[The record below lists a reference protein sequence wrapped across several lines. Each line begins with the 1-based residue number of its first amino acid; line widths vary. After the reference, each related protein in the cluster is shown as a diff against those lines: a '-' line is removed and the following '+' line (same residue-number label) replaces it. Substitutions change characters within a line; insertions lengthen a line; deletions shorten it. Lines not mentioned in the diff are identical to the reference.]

1 MADPKFQYLPW
12 IVSIS
17 IPSRIELMIQEVA
30 NYDVEFSQ
38 AHDQPDVYETADVA
52 VIDHSDFYEEETK
65 NDAIERLHINT
76 KISYNRFKGKY
87 LTGDVDFSDRLG
99 KKLRT
104 GYDARSGDWELAGEG
119 EKETPI
125 QKCRRLQCEMQELM
139 EEITVIQLDNS
150 VSKEEKQS
158 YDAVSNVVNTA
169 KKVLESLKLEQV
181 LGKEFSSNAP
191 EGEVQKLLTQ
201 VEDYKKSGAGEPST
215 LSLNLRN
222 VDLANSTRIAELEHR
237 LYQLESVIGAK
248 PDKVSRLSGFLGTNS
263 LLEAVQQLSTKAALL
278 QPTQLDLIE
287 ARLSNLTSKLDAI
300 AEKSSGSIQDATREQ
315 KVQAISFLFTHFIA
329 IIFLSYLD
337 H

>member
-1 MADPKFQYLPW
+1 M
-12 IVSIS
+12 
-17 IPSRIELMIQEVA
+17 
-30 NYDVEFSQ
+30 
-38 AHDQPDVYETADVA
+38 
-52 VIDHSDFYEEETK
+52 DHSDFYEEEIK
-65 NDAIERLHINT
+65 NEAIERLHINT

-119 EKETPI
+119 EKESPI

-181 LGKEFSSNAP
+181 LGKEFNSNAP

-201 VEDYKKSGAGEPST
+201 VEDYRKSGASEQST

-300 AEKSSGSIQDATREQ
+300 AEKSSGSVQDATREQ
-315 KVQAISFLFTHFIA
+315 KV
-329 IIFLSYLD
+329 
-337 H
+337 